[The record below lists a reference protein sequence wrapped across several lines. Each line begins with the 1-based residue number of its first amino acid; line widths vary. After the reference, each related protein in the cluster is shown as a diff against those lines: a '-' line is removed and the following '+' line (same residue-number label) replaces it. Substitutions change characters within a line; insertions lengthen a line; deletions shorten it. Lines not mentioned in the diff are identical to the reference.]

1 MAGATRFHLVRHA
14 TTDAV
19 GRLLAGRAPGHGLN
33 AQGVAEAA
41 ELAHRFCGRPPAGVL
56 SSPRLRAQQTASAIA
71 GQAGVPVL
79 TEAGLD
85 EIDFGDWTG
94 QSFAALQP
102 KPDWHAWNSL
112 RSLAAS
118 PGGETML
125 QAQSRAIQV
134 LQRLHAQSPGGSFV
148 LVSHA
153 DVIKAVLAYVL
164 GSPIDLMQRIE
175 ISPASCTT
183 MTLCNAEMRVL
194 VVNTTSKE
202 GLLF

>member
-14 TTDAV
+14 STDAV

-33 AQGVAEAA
+33 PQGLAEAA
-41 ELAHRFCGRPPAGVL
+41 SLAQRFFGRPPAGVL
-56 SSPRLRAQQTASAIA
+56 SSPRLRAQQTASAVA
-71 GQAGVPVL
+71 EQAGVPVR

-112 RSLAAS
+112 RSVAAS

-125 QAQSRAIQV
+125 QAQSRAVHV
-134 LQRLHAQSPGGSFV
+134 LQRLHAQSPGGAFV

-164 GSPIDLMQRIE
+164 GSPVDLMQRIE
-175 ISPASCTT
+175 ILPASCTT
-183 MTLCNAEMRVL
+183 VSLAQTEMRVL
-194 VVNTTSKE
+194 GVNFTSKE

>member
-1 MAGATRFHLVRHA
+1 MAGATRFHLIRHA
-14 TTDAV
+14 TTDAM
-19 GRLLAGRAPGHGLN
+19 GRLLAGRAPGHPLN
-33 AQGVAEAA
+33 AQGLAEATA
-41 ELAHRFCGRPPAGVL
+41 LAQCFSGGPPTGVL
-56 SSPRLRAQQTASAIA
+56 SSPRLRTQQTASAIA
-71 GQAGVPVL
+71 EQAGVPVL

-94 QSFAALQP
+94 QRFAALQP
-102 KPDWHAWNSL
+102 RPDWHAWNSL

-118 PGGETML
+118 PCGETML
-125 QAQSRAIQV
+125 QAQARAVHV
-134 LQRLHAQSPGGSFV
+134 LQRVHAQYPGGSFV

-164 GSPIDLMQRIE
+164 GSPVDLMQRIE

-183 MTLCNAEMRVL
+183 MTLDDADLRVL
-194 VVNTTSKE
+194 AVNRVSKE

>member
-1 MAGATRFHLVRHA
+1 MAGVTRFHLVRHA

-19 GRLLAGRAPGHGLN
+19 GHLLAGRAPGHPLN
-33 AQGVAEAA
+33 AQGLAEAA
-41 ELAHRFCGRPPAGVL
+41 VLARCFADGPSAGVL

-71 GQAGVPVL
+71 EQAGMPVL

-85 EIDFGDWTG
+85 EIDFGAWTG

-102 KPDWHAWNSL
+102 RPDWHAWNGL

-125 QAQSRAIQV
+125 QAQARAVHV
-134 LQRLHAQSPGGSFV
+134 LQRQHARSPGGAFV

-164 GSPIDLMQRIE
+164 GSPMDLMQRIE

-183 MTLCNAEMRVL
+183 VSLADAETRVL
-194 VVNTTSKE
+194 RVNQTSKK
-202 GLLF
+202 GAFF

>member
-19 GRLLAGRAPGHGLN
+19 GHLLAGRAPGHPLN
-33 AQGVAEAA
+33 AQGLAEAA
-41 ELAHRFCGRPPAGVL
+41 ALGRHFFGRPPAGVL

-71 GQAGVPVL
+71 ELAGLPVL
-79 TEAGLD
+79 TQAGLD
-85 EIDFGDWTG
+85 EIDFGAWTG
-94 QSFAALQP
+94 QSFAALQVR
-102 KPDWHAWNSL
+102 PDWHAWNGL

-125 QAQSRAIQV
+125 QAQARAV
-134 LQRLHAQSPGGSFV
+134 HVMQRLHAQSPGGSFV

-164 GSPIDLMQRIE
+164 GSPVDLMQRIE

-183 MTLCNAEMRVL
+183 MVLGDAEMRVL
-194 VVNTTSKE
+194 TVNYTSKE